1 LSTSRSIDL
10 SHIAI
15 VDNHAHAMARRQPD
29 DPVSFRANFTEAHDP
44 ALARDHVAFSV
55 QYRWA
60 LRQLT
65 SALDIPPDEEAF
77 LAYRRSAEFTAYARR
92 LVQDAH
98 LAWLLLDEGY
108 PPPQLAYSSSEMERI
123 LGVRVGRILRLETLL
138 EGLIAQYDSVADVV
152 SAFDAA
158 LNDEQAGY
166 VALKS
171 IAAYRTGL
179 MIEPVS
185 EPEVRLAF
193 GAIQHDSG
201 KTFRLTSKPLIDFF
215 VLRALK
221 HAAQHAMPLQFHTG
235 YGDPDLDL
243 RLSNPLHLRALFEDR
258 ALAGAPIIL
267 LHESFPFTA
276 EAAYLA
282 ASYPNAYVDVAFSL
296 PPLDRGRLTNAVRVV
311 LGTAPAGKVLCS
323 SDGTLIPEHYWLG
336 AVRARRCL
344 SDVLG
349 EMIDAGEL
357 DTPEALTLA
366 QLILQDNAIRVYRLN
381 RQ

>member
-1 LSTSRSIDL
+1 M
-10 SHIAI
+10 
-15 VDNHAHAMARRQPD
+15 VDHHAHAMARHQPD

-44 ALARDHVAFSV
+44 ALARDHVESSV

-65 SALDIPPDEEAF
+65 SALGVPPDEEVF
-77 LAYRRSAEFTAYARR
+77 LAHRREAEFTAYAHR
-92 LVQDAH
+92 LVQEAH

-108 PPPQLAYSSSEMERI
+108 PPPELAYSSSEMERM
-123 LGVRVGRILRLETLL
+123 LGVRVGRILRIETLL
-138 EGLIAQYDSVADVV
+138 EQLIAQHDSVADVA
-152 SAFDAA
+152 SAFDQA
-158 LNDEQAGY
+158 LDDAVQAGY

-179 MIEPVS
+179 MIERV
-185 EPEVRLAF
+185 PEREVQGAFTAIRGDIGATSRLA
-193 GAIQHDSG
+193 
-201 KTFRLTSKPLIDFF
+201 SKPLIDFF
-215 VLRALK
+215 VLRALG
-221 HAAQHAMPLQFHTG
+221 HAARHAMPMQFHTG

-258 ALAGAPIIL
+258 ALASAPIIL

-296 PPLDRGRLTNAVRVV
+296 PPLDRGRLTHAVRVV
-311 LGTAPAGKVLCS
+311 LGTAPASKVLCS

-336 AVRARRCL
+336 AVRARLCL

-349 EMIDAGEL
+349 EMIDGGEL
-357 DTPEALTLA
+357 DAPGALTLA
-366 QLILQDNAIRVYRLN
+366 QIVLHDNAVRIYRLN
-381 RQ
+381 PELIADS

>member
-1 LSTSRSIDL
+1 
-10 SHIAI
+10 
-15 VDNHAHAMARRQPD
+15 MARRQPD
-29 DPVSFRANFTEAHDP
+29 DPASFRANFTEAHDP
-44 ALARDHVAFSV
+44 ALARDHVASSV

-65 SALDIPPDEEAF
+65 SALGIPPDEDAF
-77 LAYRRSAEFTAYARR
+77 LAHRRSAEFTAYARR

-108 PPPQLAYSSSEMERI
+108 PPPELAYSSSEMERM
-123 LGVRVGRILRLETLL
+123 LGVRVGRILRLETFL
-138 EGLIAQYDSVADVV
+138 EDLIPNHNTVAELV
-152 SAFDAA
+152 STFDAA
-158 LNDEQAGY
+158 LNDVVQAGY

-185 EPEVRLAF
+185 EPEVRRAF
-193 GAIQHDSG
+193 GAIQHDG
-201 KTFRLTSKPLIDFF
+201 GETFRLTSKPLIDFF

-221 HAAQHAMPLQFHTG
+221 HAARHAMPLQFHTG

-243 RLSNPLHLRALFEDR
+243 RLANPLHLRGLFEDR
-258 ALAGAPIIL
+258 AYAGAPIIL

-296 PPLDRGRLTNAVRVV
+296 PPLDRGRLTNAVHVV

-336 AVRARRCL
+336 AVRARLCL
-344 SDVLG
+344 SDVLS

-366 QLILQDNAIRVYRLN
+366 QMVLHDNAVRVYRLN